1 MITIRIKGFM
11 IRKYYDMKIIFCLP
25 LCLLVLASCSSK
37 GGDAEPTPDGLA
49 ATNCF
54 KAFDYRYENILTK
67 ADILKH
73 TTIDEPSFEQEVSSI
88 KGEYGSC
95 TYKWESGRTRQM
107 ELLGQLITA
116 PDPNMVGMKLLS
128 FYTVDDLRK
137 YNQQSITELFE
148 IGYRA
153 LSEEE
158 YQQMVTNLEKEY
170 AGNPEGLATAKKL
183 LEARMSSNYTPVN
196 GLGDS
201 AFWSWHD
208 MWGIEL
214 AVLVGATKFVI
225 VTKVST
231 ESKAS
236 LDLAIAAAKEVISKC
251 EQNR

>member
-1 MITIRIKGFM
+1 MKHR
-11 IRKYYDMKIIFCLP
+11 YYNMKTAARLA
-25 LCLLVLASCSSK
+25 LCLLILASCSSK

-73 TTIDEPSFEQEVSSI
+73 TTIDEPSFEQEVSTI

-95 TYKWESGRTRQM
+95 TYTWESGRTRQM

-128 FYTVDDLRK
+128 FYTVGDLKK
-137 YNQQSITELFE
+137 YNQQSIIDLFE

-153 LSEEE
+153 LSAEE
-158 YQQMVTNLEKEY
+158 YQQMVANLEKEY
-170 AGNPEGLATAKKL
+170 AGNPEELATAKKL
-183 LEARMSSNYTPVN
+183 LEARMSSNYTAVD

-225 VTKVST
+225 TTKVST
-231 ESKAS
+231 EPKAS
-236 LDLAIAAAKEVISKC
+236 LDLAVAAAKEVMSKC
-251 EQNR
+251 DQKR